1 MFSILSF
8 RFVVGWI
15 HAAIDNFNAV
25 ANAKCVAIGVIK
37 TATFKQNSIHIEGIT
52 KVVSLL
58 IGVEMVYHYSI
69 GAFKVIVQFFFFKIP
84 AINIHKRKRDAA
96 ILKAPRT
103 MFVILL
109 LI

>member
-1 MFSILSF
+1 MIRMMNVCLMAAMFLWFYDAMSPILPF
-8 RFVVGWI
+8 GFVVGWI

-69 GAFKVIVQFFFFKIP
+69 GAFKVIVQFFFFQDSCNQHP
-84 AINIHKRKRDAA
+84 
-96 ILKAPRT
+96 
-103 MFVILL
+103 
-109 LI
+109 